1 MPEPDD
7 VILRA
12 GEALQDSLGP
22 VERLTLW
29 AKEANWWFQRAQK
42 DAERWWRALDSSEK
56 MIYLVCAANFLL
68 ALLVCVVQFFL
79 RVVADRMQA
88 AVA

>member
-12 GEALQDSLGP
+12 GEALADSLGAAD
-22 VERLTLW
+22 RLFLSAQEIR
-29 AKEANWWFQRAQK
+29 AKVSGLLEAW
-42 DAERWWRALDSSEK
+42 ERWWKSLDSSEK

-88 AVA
+88 VA